1 LCGAFLLLQ
10 ICFAEEKRQD
20 ASFTLNL
27 DAVYASCLFGGLPP
41 NISIAATGGV
51 PYGSLRVVLLN

>member
-1 LCGAFLLLQ
+1 LLLQ

-20 ASFTLNL
+20 ASFTLDL

-41 NISIAATGGV
+41 NISIAAIGGV